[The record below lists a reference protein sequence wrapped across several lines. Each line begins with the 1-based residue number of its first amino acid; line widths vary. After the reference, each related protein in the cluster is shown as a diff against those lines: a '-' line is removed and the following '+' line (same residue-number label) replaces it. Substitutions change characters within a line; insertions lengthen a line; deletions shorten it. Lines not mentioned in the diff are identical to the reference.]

1 MIHSISISASTAVLR
16 WRLAGRRALPPLL
29 SLAALTAQAQTP
41 ATSSTPDPLDAQATV
56 PALNYQSSFAQNR
69 ALSGEKVISWRE
81 ANDSVARIGG
91 WRVYAR
97 EAQQS
102 DAAQAPASV
111 PVARPAA
118 PASAA
123 AAEPTAKPASAAMPA
138 GHGGQKTP

>member
-1 MIHSISISASTAVLR
+1 MNHSISAYTALLR
-16 WRLAGRRALPPLL
+16 WRLAARRALPPLL
-29 SLAALTAQAQTP
+29 SLAALTAQAQSP
-41 ATSSTPDPLDAQATV
+41 AISSRPDPLDAQATV
-56 PALNYQSSFAQNR
+56 PALNYRSSFAQNR

-111 PVARPAA
+111 PVARPVA
-118 PASAA
+118 PAAGAA
-123 AAEPTAKPASAAMPA
+123 AKPASAAMPA
-138 GHGGQKTP
+138 GHGGHKTP

>member
-1 MIHSISISASTAVLR
+1 MIHSISISASMAVLR

-29 SLAALTAQAQTP
+29 SLAALTAQAQSP
-41 ATSSTPDPLDAQATV
+41 ATSSRPDPLDSQATV

-111 PVARPAA
+111 PVAEPTA
-118 PASAA
+118 PAPAA
-123 AAEPTAKPASAAMPA
+123 AAAAAAKPASAAMPA